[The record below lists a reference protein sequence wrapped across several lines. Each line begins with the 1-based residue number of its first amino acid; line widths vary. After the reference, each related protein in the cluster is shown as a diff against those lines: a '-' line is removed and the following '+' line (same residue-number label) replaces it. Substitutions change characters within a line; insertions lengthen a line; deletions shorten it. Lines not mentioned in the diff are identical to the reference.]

1 MGSLVRSPWQC
12 LRCNKCHASI
22 RLLSGTHHNRP
33 DTHHNQPMGSLMVA
47 IHLLLVKVIRQLV
60 TLRVVHTLLLKVTP
74 RAVHTLHLLK
84 AIPRVVR
91 THHLVTHHK
100 VPTPRRKVLTPHRVI
115 LPSKEH
121 TEIGEMPLPGNQDIV
136 NM

>member
-1 MGSLVRSPWQC
+1 MGSSARSPWQC

-22 RLLSGTHHNRP
+22 SLLLL
-33 DTHHNQPMGSLMVA
+33 THHNQPMGSLRVA

-60 TLRVVHTLLLKVTP
+60 HTLRVVHTLHPLKVTL
-74 RAVHTLHLLK
+74 RVVHTLHLLK

-91 THHLVTHHK
+91 THRLVTHHR
-100 VPTPRRKVLTPHRVI
+100 VPTPRRKVLTPHKVI

-121 TEIGEMPLPGNQDIV
+121 TEIGEMALPGNKIL
-136 NM
+136 